1 MSSNE
6 VLFGLLLYWGV
17 LAAVGGIVLASC
29 FIYLGGYLGAYL
41 GGSVFFPKKLSKN
54 PPVPPVLP
62 VPPEPDEG
70 GSGFEVFY
78 LLTSVFLSSLLSLT
92 GLVSWAI
99 FFAYCFC
106 ISFYFLLLLASSISC
121 FRTIILFLLSAS
133 LNPESP
139 LWVSKNCSALHKI
152 SYYC

>member
-1 MSSNE
+1 MKLRLGGGFWTGGGCSTFLVPSPNISSKE
-6 VLFGLLLYWGV
+6 VLFGLVLYWGV

-29 FIYLGGYLGAYL
+29 FIYFGGYLGAYL

-54 PPVPPVLP
+54 PPVPPLA
-62 VPPEPDEG
+62 PEPDEG
-70 GSGFEVFY
+70 GSGFGVFY

-106 ISFYFLLLLASSISC
+106 ISFYFLLLLA
-121 FRTIILFLLSAS
+121 
-133 LNPESP
+133 
-139 LWVSKNCSALHKI
+139 
-152 SYYC
+152 